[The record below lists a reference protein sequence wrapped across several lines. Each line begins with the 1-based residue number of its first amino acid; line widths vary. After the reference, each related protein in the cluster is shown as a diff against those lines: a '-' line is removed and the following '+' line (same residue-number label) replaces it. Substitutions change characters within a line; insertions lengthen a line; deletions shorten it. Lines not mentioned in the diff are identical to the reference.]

1 MGEYS
6 IQVASKLSGVG
17 THTLRAWEK
26 RYKAVVPKRNPSGRR
41 VYSDEDVE
49 KLSLLSELCLLGCS
63 IGTIAHH
70 PIPELK
76 TMLEKLGKNDVLKST
91 HRYKEEKDKIFIDQ
105 SLNGLLLAL
114 EGYKLDIISHE
125 LKKLYL
131 TLTPRQL
138 ALEVLVPLV
147 YEVGRR
153 ILKGKL
159 SLSQEHALNSVFK
172 FHLGHYI
179 YQNFET
185 KHKKPQNIIIAGPEG
200 DYNEVGIMLAAL
212 LTGHYRINYF
222 YLGANTPADSIIE
235 AAKALDATHFI
246 LINSTGPM
254 GPNIEVLSEYLG
266 YLSKKLK
273 SDRTIFVSGFH
284 RMPQMGQNLKPFQ
297 NLNELDHWLK
307 EI

>member
-70 PIPELK
+70 PTPELQQ
-76 TMLEKLGKNDVLKST
+76 MLEKLGKNDVLKST
-91 HRYKEEKDKIFIDQ
+91 HKYKEEKDKVFIEQ

-114 EGYKLDIISHE
+114 EGYKLDVISHE

-159 SLSQEHALNSVFK
+159 SLSQEHALYSVFK

-185 KHKKPQNIIIAGPEG
+185 KHKKPENIIIAGPEG

-212 LTGHYRINYF
+212 LAGHYRINYF

-235 AAKALDATHFI
+235 AAKALDTSHFI
-246 LINSTGPM
+246 IINSTGPM
-254 GPNIEVLSEYLG
+254 GPNIDVLGDYLEYLG
-266 YLSKKLK
+266 KKLK
-273 SDRTIFVSGFH
+273 SDRNIYVSGFH
-284 RMPQMGQNLKPFQ
+284 RLPQMKQNIKPFQ
-297 NLNELDHWLK
+297 NLNELDQWLR
-307 EI
+307 EV